1 MVRLKGTDK
10 KESMQMDK
18 EEQQKQILEW
28 LQNAYIGA
36 RAYDDLDTM
45 TRLARAMKAFK
56 LPVSKDVVIGCKE
69 ER

>member
-1 MVRLKGTDK
+1 MVRLKGTGK

-18 EEQQKQILEW
+18 EEQQKQILKW

-45 TRLARAMKAFK
+45 TRLARAMKAFE

-69 ER
+69 ES